1 MDFGGDAHAVDA
13 VVVHAVDVGGDVA
26 GARLGGHEALHRGVD
41 AGRGD
46 LHAFAHDARDGGE
59 TFARDGELD
68 EEVAADLAA
77 QGAGL
82 GDHVIGALG
91 DDLDVQLGAVGQELL
106 NGVQDLERF
115 LALAVQ
121 DRRVSGHAVDGQV
134 FQGLGDGI
142 DVRVIDEDEHLSSS
156 FAVL

>member
-1 MDFGGDAHAVDA
+1 M
-13 VVVHAVDVGGDVA
+13 
-26 GARLGGHEALHRGVD
+26 
-41 AGRGD
+41 
-46 LHAFAHDARDGGE
+46 
-59 TFARDGELD
+59 
-68 EEVAADLAA
+68 
-77 QGAGL
+77 
-82 GDHVIGALG
+82 
-91 DDLDVQLGAVGQELL
+91 QLGAVGQELL